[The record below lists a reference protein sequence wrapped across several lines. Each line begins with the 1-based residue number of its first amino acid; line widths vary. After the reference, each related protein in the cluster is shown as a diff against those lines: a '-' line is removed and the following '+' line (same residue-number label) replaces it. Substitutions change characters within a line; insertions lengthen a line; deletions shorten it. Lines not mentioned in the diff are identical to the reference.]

1 MAIARAAP
9 GAARAAQPPAAPGA
23 PHRRVARGRA
33 GRGVNGYRV
42 AFPPA
47 PSSPMPTPSVSASP
61 SQPLGHALKPR
72 QLIMMGLG
80 SAIGAGLFLGS
91 GVGVQAAGPA
101 VLVSYLVAGALVII
115 VMNALG
121 EMAAAR
127 PTSGAFSVYAA
138 DALGV
143 TAGAT
148 VGWLWWLQ
156 LVIVIAAEAV
166 GAAGL
171 LATVWPALPV
181 PAAALAF
188 MAVFTA
194 INLLGVRN
202 FGEFEFWFAILKVVA
217 ILGFILVGVALLAGW
232 LPQVASPG
240 FSNFTGNGGFAPKG
254 LAGIGAALLVVVFAF
269 GGTEIVAVAAAE
281 TDDPSRSLARAIRTV
296 AWRILVFYIGS
307 LSVIIAVVPWTSPAL
322 SSPFAAVLQVANIPG
337 AAAAITL
344 IAVIALLSALNAN
357 LYGASRMIFSLAQRR
372 EAPGVLGRANP
383 RGVPVP
389 AVLASVLF
397 GFVAAVL
404 ELVYPNKVLNVLLN
418 IVGATC
424 LLVWTISLLSQ
435 LVLRAR
441 ADRAGTPLPFRMRG
455 YPLLTLLG
463 LAVLALIFVLL
474 IATPDTRMQ
483 FVSMAALTAAI
494 ALVSET
500 ARRVRGR

>member
-1 MAIARAAP
+1 MP
-9 GAARAAQPPAAPGA
+9 NPPVTEA
-23 PHRRVARGRA
+23 
-33 GRGVNGYRV
+33 
-42 AFPPA
+42 
-47 PSSPMPTPSVSASP
+47 ASP
-61 SQPLGHALKPR
+61 SQSLDHALKPR

-91 GVGVQAAGPA
+91 GVGVHAAGPA

-121 EMAAAR
+121 EMAAAK
-127 PTSGAFSVYAA
+127 PVSGAFSVYAA
-138 DALGV
+138 DALGA

-148 VGWLWWLQ
+148 VGWLWWVQ

-171 LATVWPALPV
+171 LATIWPGLPV
-181 PAAALAF
+181 PAAALTF
-188 MAVFTA
+188 MAAFTA

-202 FGEFEFWFAILKVVA
+202 FGEFEFWFAILKIAA
-217 ILGFILVGVALLAGW
+217 ILGFILIGIALLLGW
-232 LPQVASPG
+232 LPDVPSPG
-240 FSNFTGNGGFAPKG
+240 LSNFTDNGGFAPKG

-307 LSVIIAVVPWTSPAL
+307 LSVIIAVVPWTSVELA
-322 SSPFAAVLQVANIPG
+322 SPFAAVLQAARIPG
-337 AAAAITL
+337 AATAITL

-357 LYGASRMIFSLAQRR
+357 LYGASRMIFSLARR
-372 EAPGVLGRANP
+372 QEAPGVLGQANR

-455 YPLLTLLG
+455 YPVLTLVG

-474 IATPDTRMQ
+474 VSTPDTRMQ
-483 FVSMAALTAAI
+483 FVSMAALAAAI
-494 ALVSET
+494 AVVSEV
-500 ARRVRGR
+500 ARRLRGRAG

>member
-1 MAIARAAP
+1 MP
-9 GAARAAQPPAAPGA
+9 NPPVTEA
-23 PHRRVARGRA
+23 
-33 GRGVNGYRV
+33 
-42 AFPPA
+42 
-47 PSSPMPTPSVSASP
+47 ASP
-61 SQPLGHALKPR
+61 SQSLDHALKPR

-91 GVGVQAAGPA
+91 GVGVHAAGPA

-121 EMAAAR
+121 EMAAAK
-127 PTSGAFSVYAA
+127 PVSGAFSVYAA
-138 DALGV
+138 DALGA

-148 VGWLWWLQ
+148 VGWLWWVQ

-171 LATVWPALPV
+171 LATIWPGLPV
-181 PAAALAF
+181 PAAALTF
-188 MAVFTA
+188 MAAFTA

-202 FGEFEFWFAILKVVA
+202 FGEFEFWFAILKIAA
-217 ILGFILVGVALLAGW
+217 ILGFILIGIALLLGW
-232 LPQVASPG
+232 LPDVPSPG
-240 FSNFTGNGGFAPKG
+240 LSNFTDNGGFAPKG

-307 LSVIIAVVPWTSPAL
+307 LSVIIAVVPWTSAEL
-322 SSPFAAVLQVANIPG
+322 ASPFAAVLQAARIPG
-337 AAAAITL
+337 AATAITL

-357 LYGASRMIFSLAQRR
+357 LYGASRMIFSLARR
-372 EAPGVLGRANP
+372 QEAPGVLGQANR

-455 YPLLTLLG
+455 YPVLTLVG

-474 IATPDTRMQ
+474 VSTPDTRMQ
-483 FVSMAALTAAI
+483 FVSMAALAAAI
-494 ALVSET
+494 AVVSEV
-500 ARRVRGR
+500 ARRLRGRVG